1 VRLIDI
7 MPTVLEE
14 LGIAFKTDFRD
25 GRSLIPVLQ
34 GRETGDRV
42 FTADLAENVLGY
54 RTPSRMAM
62 NSGKDKVIINMPPRR
77 EDREFFGSLAPSVP
91 AVELY
96 DLEKDAAEKNNLAAA
111 PEKARVARPLLQS
124 LNELIKT
131 IKLGGKTKAKL
142 STELEEQLKSMGY
155 FR

>member
-1 VRLIDI
+1 

-62 NSGKDKVIINMPPRR
+62 NSGKDKVIINMPPPPGRPGIFRLFGPIGSGRGALRPRKGRR
-77 EDREFFGSLAPSVP
+77 GKKQSRRRPRESPGGPP
-91 AVELY
+91 
-96 DLEKDAAEKNNLAAA
+96 AA
-111 PEKARVARPLLQS
+111 P
-124 LNELIKT
+124 
-131 IKLGGKTKAKL
+131 
-142 STELEEQLKSMGY
+142 KS
-155 FR
+155 

>member
-1 VRLIDI
+1 
-7 MPTVLEE
+7 M
-14 LGIAFKTDFRD
+14 
-25 GRSLIPVLQ
+25 
-34 GRETGDRV
+34 
-42 FTADLAENVLGY
+42 
-54 RTPSRMAM
+54 
-62 NSGKDKVIINMPPRR
+62 
-77 EDREFFGSLAPSVP
+77 
-91 AVELY
+91 ELY
-96 DLEKDAAEKNNLAAA
+96 DLEKNAAEKNNLAAA